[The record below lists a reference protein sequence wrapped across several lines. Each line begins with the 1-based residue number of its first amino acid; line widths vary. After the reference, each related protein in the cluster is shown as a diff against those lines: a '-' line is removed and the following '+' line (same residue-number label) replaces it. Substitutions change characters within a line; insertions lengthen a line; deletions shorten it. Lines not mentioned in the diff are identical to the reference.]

1 MSNRTTT
8 FIAGAPF
15 SYSGRI
21 TTTVDPQGWQ
31 GFSQIRER
39 TAEREL
45 IEDLYFEWLA
55 ASVDNGDGTYTRL
68 MRVYFDADTS
78 AWTSPNGQAIFDV
91 KFKDANGDPI
101 LFTGRGVIEIEQPVT
116 QL

>member
-1 MSNRTTT
+1 MSNKTTT

-31 GFSQIRER
+31 GCSQIRER

-45 IEDLYFEWLA
+45 IEDLSFEWLA
-55 ASVDNGDGTYTRL
+55 APVDNGDGTYTRL
-68 MRVYFDADTS
+68 MRVYFDGDTS
-78 AWTSPNGQAIFDV
+78 AWSSPNNQAVFDV
-91 KFKDANGDPI
+91 KFKEANGDPI
-101 LFTGRGVIEIEQPVT
+101 LFTPRGIVQLDAPVT
-116 QL
+116 LT